1 MNDQRPVAIV
11 TGAGSGIGRQVAVA
25 LASAERGG
33 HRVAL
38 VGRRPEPLVETGRL
52 IGIEG
57 EDWIALSADIAD
69 PDQAGALPGRVVD
82 AFGRLDVLVNNAGWT
97 PMKPVWEHTPAEVH
111 AIFGVNAIGPVLTT
125 IAALRMMRT
134 QNAGRIVSVSSMASG
149 DPFPGLSVYGGAKAA
164 INTLTK
170 GIANELGPDSPI
182 RVFCIA
188 PGAVETPLLR
198 SILSEDQLPSDAC
211 LTPDDVAKVIVECAT
226 GSRDDESGGTI
237 WLSSDA
243 N

>member
-38 VGRRPEPLVETGRL
+38 VGRRSEPLVETGRL

-69 PDQAGALPGRVVD
+69 PDQAGALPGRVAD

-97 PMKPVWEHTPAEVH
+97 PMKPVWEHTPEEVAALF
-111 AIFGVNAIGPVLTT
+111 AINAIGPTLAT
-125 IAALRMMRT
+125 IAALKIMRE
-134 QNAGRIVSVSSMASG
+134 QNQGRIVQVSSMASD
-149 DPFPGLSVYGGAKAA
+149 DPFPGLSVYGGAKSGL
-164 INTLTK
+164 NTLTK
-170 GIANELGPDSPI
+170 GLANELGEGSQI
-182 RVFCIA
+182 KTFCVA
-188 PGAVETPLLR
+188 PGAVETELLR
-198 SILSEDQLPSDAC
+198 SIIDADTLPTDAC
-211 LTPDDVAKVIVECAT
+211 LTPDAVASVIADCIAGRRDADH
-226 GSRDDESGGTI
+226 GSTI
-237 WLSSDA
+237 WLPSS
-243 N
+243 